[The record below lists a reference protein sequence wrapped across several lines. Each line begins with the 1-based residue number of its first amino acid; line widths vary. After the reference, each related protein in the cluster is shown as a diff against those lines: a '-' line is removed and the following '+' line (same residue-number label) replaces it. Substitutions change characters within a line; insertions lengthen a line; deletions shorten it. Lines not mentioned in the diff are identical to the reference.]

1 MNKNSI
7 SKKQL
12 REFGFLIGLGFPILI
27 GWIIPMIGGHIF
39 RVWTFWVG
47 LSFLILGIFK
57 PRLLFV
63 PYKRWMDLG
72 KALGWINSR
81 IILGLVFIIVL
92 QPIAFI
98 MKSFGYDPLKLKKST
113 SKSYREN
120 KQNNSIDLTKIF

>member
-63 PYKRWMDLG
+63 PYKRWMELG

-81 IILGLVFIIVL
+81 IILGLVFIFVL

-98 MKSFGYDPLKLKKST
+98 MKAFGYDPLRIKQST

-120 KQNNSIDLTKIF
+120 KQNISIDLTKIF